1 MRALLARR
9 DARVLIAGQL
19 VSMFGDSAMFLVL
32 GIWAKAL
39 TGSNA
44 AAGLVFFVLV
54 AATLAAPLGG
64 LIADRVRRRPL
75 MIVVDVALAAAM
87 LLLLLVHGRAQLWLI
102 YVVAGLYGLGF
113 GIAGAARSALLRVM
127 LPEELLPDANAAL
140 QTGRESL
147 RLIAPLAGA
156 GLYAALGGGAVAVV
170 DAATFVV
177 SAATLLVLR
186 VREPDPEPAEH
197 HFLVEAGAGVRHIFR
212 TPTLRTIVLTV
223 AVALLV
229 VGFAETLIFAV
240 VDQGLHR
247 PVSFFGVLSS
257 LQGVG
262 AIAGGLTAAPLLRR
276 VGDARLVGI
285 GLLLFAVGDLSFVS
299 SSLALVLVGFA
310 VAGAG
315 IAWAIVAFGT
325 ALQLRTPLRI
335 QGRVSAAADMLIGV
349 PQTVSIATGAALST
363 VVDYRLL
370 VIAMAVVTGA
380 CGLALARATPVE
392 VSAEASPSE
401 AH

>member
-1 MRALLARR
+1 MRALLSRP

-44 AAGLVFFVLV
+44 AAGLVFFVLI

-75 MIVVDVALAAAM
+75 MVVVDAALAGAM
-87 LLLLLVHGRAQLWLI
+87 LLLLFVHGREQLWLI

-177 SAATLLVLR
+177 SAATLLMLR

-197 HFLVEAGAGVRHIFR
+197 HVLVEAAAGVRHIFR
-212 TPTLRTIVLTV
+212 TPALRAIVLTV

-240 VDQGLHR
+240 LDQGLHR

-276 VGDARLVGI
+276 IGDARLVGI
-285 GLLLFAVGDLSFVS
+285 GLLLFAIGDLSFVS
-299 SSLALVLVGFA
+299 SSLPLVLVGFA

-363 VVDYRLL
+363 LVDYRLL
-370 VIAMAVVTGA
+370 VIAMAVVTAA

-392 VSAEASPSE
+392 VSPEASPSE
-401 AH
+401 AR

>member
-9 DARVLIAGQL
+9 DARVLVFGQL

-32 GIWAKAL
+32 GIWAKTL

-44 AAGLVFFVLV
+44 AAGLVFFVLI
-54 AATLAAPLGG
+54 ATTLAAPLGG

-75 MIVVDVALAAAM
+75 MIVVDVGLAGSM
-87 LLLLLVHGRAQLWLI
+87 LLLLFVHGREQLWLI
-102 YVVAGLYGLGF
+102 YVVAALYGLGF

-127 LPEELLPDANAAL
+127 LPEELLADANAAL
-140 QTGRESL
+140 QTGREGL
-147 RLIAPLAGA
+147 RLVAPLAGA
-156 GLYAALGGGAVAVV
+156 GLFAAVGGGAVAVV
-170 DAATFVV
+170 DAATFLV
-177 SAATLLVLR
+177 SAATLVALR

-197 HFLVEAGAGVRHIFR
+197 RFLVEAAAGVRHIFR
-212 TPTLRTIVLTV
+212 TPMLRMIVLNV
-223 AVALLV
+223 ALALLV

-240 VDQGLHR
+240 LDQGLHR

-285 GLLLFAVGDLSFVS
+285 GLLAFAVGDLSFVS
-299 SSLALVLVGFA
+299 SSLPLVLVGFA

-363 VVDYRLL
+363 IVDYRLL
-370 VIAMAVVTGA
+370 VLVMAVVTAA
-380 CGLALARATPVE
+380 CGLALARTTPAE
-392 VSAEASPSE
+392 LSPEASPSE
-401 AH
+401 AR